1 MTDVPDGSGQIPRR
15 GPRASDGGA
24 PMSGALAIVLAVIAV
39 VAGFLILRSLS
50 DDDGTMAGGNPVT
63 PDDDAGAGTDDTT
76 TTTTPASTESTTTT
90 TPALQVEGAR
100 VIVANASRI
109 SGSAGAMT
117 RQLETGPGFDM
128 VEPTNASSTIDAL
141 DGSVIYF
148 DTTNPQAEAVAQ
160 SLSTVL
166 GGVGTIQPLT
176 GTPPTENGTMGGAHV
191 LLMLGKDKAGKTL
204 AELNPDAVVA
214 SPGAEGE
221 GGTAPDPTGDATAD
235 DTADATAGAEG

>member
-15 GPRASDGGA
+15 GARASDGGA
-24 PMSGALAIVLAVIAV
+24 PFGGALAIVLAVVAV

-50 DDDGTMAGGNPVT
+50 DDGGSLAGPS
-63 PDDDAGAGTDDTT
+63 AGADDGGTDSADTTTTSSVAPLDTT
-76 TTTTPASTESTTTT
+76 TTTVPT
-90 TPALQVEGAR
+90 LVVEGAR
-100 VIVANASRI
+100 VIVANASKVG
-109 SGSAGAMT
+109 GSAGAMT

-148 DTTNPQAEAVAQ
+148 DTTNTAAEAVAN
-160 SLSTVL
+160 SLAEVL

-191 LLMLGKDKAGKTL
+191 LFMLGKDKAGKTL
-204 AELNPDAVVA
+204 AELNPETAAVP
-214 SPGAEGE
+214 SPGASGE
-221 GGTAPDPTGDATAD
+221 
-235 DTADATAGAEG
+235 ATAGAEPTAGG

>member
-1 MTDVPDGSGQIPRR
+1 MSDVPDGSGQIPRR
-15 GPRASDGGA
+15 SPRASDGGA
-24 PMSGALAIVLAVIAV
+24 PLGGALAIVLAVVAV

-50 DDDGTMAGGNPVT
+50 DDGGTFAEGGPVEPGDGG
-63 PDDDAGAGTDDTT
+63 DASTDTT
-76 TTTTPASTESTTTT
+76 TTTTIVQPESSTTSL
-90 TPALQVEGAR
+90 PPLQIEGAR

-141 DGSVIYF
+141 EGSVIYF
-148 DTTNPQAEAVAQ
+148 DTTNPAAEAVAN
-160 SLSTVL
+160 SLATVL

-191 LLMLGKDKAGKTL
+191 LFMLGKDKAGKTL
-204 AELNPDAVVA
+204 AELNPDAAVP

-221 GGTAPDPTGDATAD
+221 AVTPVEP
-235 DTADATAGAEG
+235 TAGEPTAGG

>member
-24 PMSGALAIVLAVIAV
+24 PMGGALAIVLAVIAV

-50 DDDGTMAGGNPVT
+50 DDGGPIAGGGPVS
-63 PDDDAGAGTDDTT
+63 PGGDSGSDSQDTT
-76 TTTTPASTESTTTT
+76 TTSSVAPQESTTTT
-90 TPALQVEGAR
+90 EPPLVVEGAR

-109 SGSAGAMT
+109 GGSAGAMT

-141 DGSVIYF
+141 DGSVIYY
-148 DTTNPQAEAVAQ
+148 DETNPQAQAVAQ
-160 SLSTVL
+160 SLSKVL

-214 SPGAEGE
+214 SPGVEGE
-221 GGTAPDPTGDATAD
+221 GGTAPDPTGEATVEATA
-235 DTADATAGAEG
+235 EG